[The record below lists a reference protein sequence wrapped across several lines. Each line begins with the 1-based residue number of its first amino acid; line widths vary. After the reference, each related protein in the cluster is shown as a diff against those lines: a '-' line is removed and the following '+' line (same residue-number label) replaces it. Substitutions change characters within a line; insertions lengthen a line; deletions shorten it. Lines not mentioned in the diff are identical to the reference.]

1 MSYRLEFSRQG
12 AKDLKRLDRATLGR
26 IQTRIETLAQD
37 PYSPRLSRQMETAP
51 ASRYSRVGD
60 WRIIYQVEEEE
71 QVINIAAIR
80 PRSGAYR

>member
-1 MSYRLEFSRQG
+1 
-12 AKDLKRLDRATLGR
+12 
-26 IQTRIETLAQD
+26 
-37 PYSPRLSRQMETAP
+37 METAP